1 MPALSR
7 RLFLGAG
14 VTACGCLA
22 VAAAF
27 AQSPPAPSPSG
38 QYICPPCG
46 CSQDGAVFDKPGRLP
61 GLRLRHDIDS
71 EAGRSAGRPEAE
83 LGRPGGG
90 EG

>member
-46 CSQDGAVFDKPGRLP
+46 CSQDGAVFDKPGVCP
-61 GLRLRHDIDS
+61 DS
-71 EAGRSAGRPEAE
+71 ACGMTLIPKPADPPAGPKPS
-83 LGRPGGG
+83 
-90 EG
+90 